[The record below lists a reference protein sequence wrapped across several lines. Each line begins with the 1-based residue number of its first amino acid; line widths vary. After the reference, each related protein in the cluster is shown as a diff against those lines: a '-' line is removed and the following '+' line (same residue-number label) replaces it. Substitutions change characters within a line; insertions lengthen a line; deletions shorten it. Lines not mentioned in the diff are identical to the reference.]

1 MAKKQKGSLLGIVFL
16 CLVLVGLVLV
26 VVGMF
31 VGQVAY
37 THLEGLKETVTENI
51 GLFHEDWGKVI
62 DLVVMKITYPSN
74 TLGVIAFIVAAV
86 GLLVLLCTGVLQTL
100 LKKDG
105 SILNIVRIIGVV
117 LTVVGAVLILVS
129 GITMANAC
137 YGDAKETLEKAS
149 ISYAPGIGVWLG
161 FVGGLVGGICGTL
174 PLLKPFK

>member
-37 THLEGLKETVTENI
+37 SYSKITEQVTEQI
-51 GLFHEDWGKVI
+51 KLFDGDWNKEI
-62 DLVVMKITYPSN
+62 NLVVTKVTYPSN
-74 TLGVIAFIVAAV
+74 TLGIIAFIVAAV
-86 GLLVLLCTGVLQTL
+86 GLLVLLCTGVLQNL

-105 SILNIVRIIGVV
+105 SILNIVRIVGVA
-117 LTVVGAVLILVS
+117 LTIVGAVLILVS

-137 YGDAKETLEKAS
+137 YGDAKEVLEKAN
-149 ISYAPGIGVWLG
+149 ITFAPGIGAWLG
-161 FVGGLVGGICGTL
+161 FAGGLVGGICGCL

>member
-31 VGQVAY
+31 VGQV
-37 THLEGLKETVTENI
+37 THTYMKLTTETKEAI
-51 GLFHEDWGKVI
+51 KLFDGDFWNKESSLGFGQ
-62 DLVVMKITYPSN
+62 ITPSN
-74 TLGVIAFIVAAV
+74 TLGIIAFIVAAV
-86 GLLVLLCTGVLQTL
+86 GLLVLICTGVLQNL

-105 SILNIVRIIGVV
+105 SILNIVRIVGVA
-117 LTVVGAVLILVS
+117 LTIVGAVLILVS

-137 YGDAKETLEKAS
+137 YGDYKEQAEALK
-149 ISYAPGIGVWLG
+149 ISFAPGIGVWLG
-161 FVGGLVGGICGTL
+161 FVGGLVGGVCGAL